1 MDEIKSGLLSCLISV
16 IFKGEVNNFLRKSS
30 QSATQDINQYLDI
43 IGPCISFWTSH
54 GLTGPKVNLEKE
66 ETVLLTGT
74 REILLASSSHT
85 IQIQI

>member
-30 QSATQDINQYLDI
+30 QSATQDIINQYLDI
-43 IGPCISFWTSH
+43 IGPCISLWTSH

-74 REILLASSSHT
+74 REILLAS
-85 IQIQI
+85 